1 MISIII
7 PCFNDAN
14 SLIHNIPPILNFC
27 DEINGE
33 LIIINDGSTD
43 DLSNKIKKFNHKKLI
58 YIEQSNQ
65 GVSVARNNGIKLA
78 KKEKILFI
86 DSDDYINYDG
96 IVKNIDNISNSD
108 FVFWNSKK
116 IFKNGKIINYEI
128 DKKNKSEL
136 MISILMRENHLFMGS
151 FIISRKI
158 ALNILF
164 DTRFKYG
171 EDLKFIYES
180 LNLANNI
187 LKIEDVYLYYIQR
200 NNSSMYT
207 FNNRRFDSLDALSNL
222 KINDEYRTYIN
233 KTIKYDRK
241 VILNSFIK
249 SFSLF
254 QFRKALAQH
263 IRMEEI
269 IETTFGPNK
278 KISKIKFYLY
288 SILYKIYFK
297 IKS

>member
-96 IVKNIDNISNSD
+96 IVKNIDKISNSD